1 MPAALRVFARLGQ
14 FLKEGGGSLEEI
26 GLLIRSDAA
35 LTAHLLRVS
44 NSVTYAG
51 RRRVGS
57 VEAAVS
63 RVGLQELYRVVGYMA
78 GTQMADQ
85 VLAYYNITAARLR
98 ENMVRT
104 AFVSE
109 QLAEECGM
117 DGRMAYTAGL
127 LRSIGLFV
135 CDRLAAEYGTVTAY
149 RAGHDPDYLTWEGR
163 LFGIGNCDVAA
174 LVLEE
179 WKFPEEIVAAVRHHY
194 RPDIEDDSQRLA
206 CLLNLACGLV
216 AKHGHGLA
224 GEKGHWVIS
233 QDKIDALG
241 LSEKRFQVAE
251 AKSAESFAGFQ
262 RRMQGDEEGAA
273 GAPKPGPGKP
283 AEAEVLPENC
293 DLGPPPGVLAVND
306 EPKVHTTHQEV
317 TPPPDFTTFMRNY
330 QNMVYSTAVR
340 LTGNET
346 QAEDIAQEVFIKAHE
361 HFDNLRSSPTAGGW
375 LKTVATNLSINHIQ
389 RYKKRWSFF
398 SDLVRRDDEGGEKE
412 VEFAAPETFFSGVDS
427 SERREWIERALEKLP
442 EHQRVPLVLFHFED
456 MPYDEIAKKLR
467 VSLSKV
473 KTDILRGRE
482 ALAKVL
488 AHSGATH
495 ENFQL

>member
-1 MPAALRVFARLGQ
+1 MPAAPRVFARLGQ
-14 FLKEGGGSLEEI
+14 LMRQGGGSLEEI

-78 GTQMADQ
+78 GSQMADQ
-85 VLAYYNITAARLR
+85 VLAYYNIPAARLR

-104 AFVSE
+104 AFVCE

-135 CDRLAAEYGTVTAY
+135 CDRLAAEYGTVPAF
-149 RAGHDPDYLTWEGR
+149 RPGHDPDYLTWEGR
-163 LFGIGNCDVAA
+163 HFSVGSCEVAA

-179 WKFPEEIVAAVRHHY
+179 WKFPEEIIEAVRHHY
-194 RPDIEDDSQRLA
+194 RPAVDDNNQRLA

-216 AKHGHGLA
+216 AKHGHGLP
-224 GEKGHWVIS
+224 GEKGHWTAP
-233 QDKIDALG
+233 QEKIDGLG
-241 LSEKRFQVAE
+241 LSEKRFQIAE

-262 RRMQGDEEGAA
+262 LRMQGDEEGSAEV
-273 GAPKPGPGKP
+273 PEPVPSKP
-283 AEAEVLPENC
+283 AGEEVSPENC
-293 DLGPPPGVLAVND
+293 DLATGPGVLEGND
-306 EPKVHTTHQEV
+306 EPTVHTTHQEV
-317 TPPPDFTTFMRNY
+317 ISPPDFTTFMRNY

-340 LTGNET
+340 LIGNET
-346 QAEDIAQEVFIKAHE
+346 QAEDIAQEVFIKAYE
-361 HFDNLRSSPTAGGW
+361 RYDDLRSSPTAGGW

-398 SDLVRRDDEGGEKE
+398 SDLVRRDDDGGEKE
-412 VEFAAPETFFSGVDS
+412 VEFAAPDTFFSGVDS
-427 SERREWIERALEKLP
+427 SERREWIERALTKLP

-456 MPYDEIAKKLR
+456 LPYDEIAKKLR

-482 ALAKVL
+482 ALARIL

-495 ENFQL
+495 ETFST